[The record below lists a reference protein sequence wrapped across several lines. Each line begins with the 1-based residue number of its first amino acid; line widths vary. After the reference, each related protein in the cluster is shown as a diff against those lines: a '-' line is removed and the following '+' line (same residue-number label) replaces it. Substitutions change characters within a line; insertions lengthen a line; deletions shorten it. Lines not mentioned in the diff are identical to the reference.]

1 MGGGEWQTHSK
12 QRKRPLGSL
21 SGWCDANLPT
31 TKGAKIAGL
40 IAKKEASERVVGIL
54 KAYQKRG
61 AVLGSAQRLA
71 LEAEL
76 QVLRERQ
83 KKERPLSARLQ
94 AATHRVERATAAQVE
109 AVANFAEQ
117 LAAAKV
123 ALSEDDGSCWR
134 PSRSCTEQCNRW
146 PTGRRR

>member
-1 MGGGEWQTHSK
+1 MGGGEWQTCSK

-40 IAKKEASERVVGIL
+40 IAKKEASERDVGML

-61 AVLGSAQRLA
+61 AVLGSVQRLA

-76 QVLRERQ
+76 
-83 KKERPLSARLQ
+83 
-94 AATHRVERATAAQVE
+94 
-109 AVANFAEQ
+109 
-117 LAAAKV
+117 
-123 ALSEDDGSCWR
+123 
-134 PSRSCTEQCNRW
+134 
-146 PTGRRR
+146 